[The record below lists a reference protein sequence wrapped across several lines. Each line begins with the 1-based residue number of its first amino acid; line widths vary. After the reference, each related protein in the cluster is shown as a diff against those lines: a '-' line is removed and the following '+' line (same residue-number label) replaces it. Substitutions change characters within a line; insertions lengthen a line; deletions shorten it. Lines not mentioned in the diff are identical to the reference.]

1 MWGKTLIWTPVPFLR
16 FFPMNRKSYPFT
28 FSLASRLVS
37 SCKLELK
44 PAWALGAGE
53 GREPERMSQRTLLSP
68 IGLEFS
74 PGKAEWA
81 VGDEQCVSDPG
92 RTLLARR
99 WALSSQVRTSNFIY
113 FLIRYFY
120 FCWFFLYLF
129 LAMLCPC
136 CYMGLL
142 PGVVLGFS
150 SRHCSDF
157 SYYGA
162 QSLGHVGA
170 LIAATRL

>member
-1 MWGKTLIWTPVPFLR
+1 MWTPVLFLR
-16 FFPMNRKSYPFT
+16 FFPVNWKSYPFP

-44 PAWALGAGE
+44 PARALGAGE
-53 GREPERMSQRTLLSP
+53 GREPERVSQRTLLSP
-68 IGLEFS
+68 IGLEFP
-74 PGKAEWA
+74 PGKAERA
-81 VGDEQCVSDPG
+81 VGDEQCVPDPG
-92 RTLLARR
+92 RTPLARR

-113 FLIRYFY
+113 FLIRYCY

-129 LAMLCPC
+129 SAMLCPC
-136 CYMGLL
+136 CCMGLL

-150 SRHCSDF
+150 SRHCSDL
-157 SYYGA
+157 SYCGA
-162 QSLGHVGA
+162 QALGRMGA